1 MHDNIQNINLNLL
14 KTLVVLLEER
24 HVSKAALRLNITQA
38 AVSRSLKQLREI
50 FNDELLVR
58 TKNEMLLTEKA
69 LVLLPEANKI
79 IISLDHFFTHKDHF
93 DPFNTQANFTIG
105 MGDYGQII
113 LLPQLVNHLEQNAPN
128 STLNIF
134 NRTVITNQTEL
145 ESGIIDLMIGY
156 FEPIPPNI
164 MQKRLWTDRLV
175 CLVGKEN
182 ALANIELTIDNF
194 ADFQY
199 AVIAYNDL
207 YTGSNTI
214 NYLKK
219 YPISVKPKLIVQTIS
234 AACLLLCQTNLIL
247 IATRQIANAITNL
260 LPINVLNYPFDDEPR
275 DVCMYWHKRFNQ
287 YKSHQWL
294 RNQIIELSH
303 HS

>member
-69 LVLLPEANKI
+69 LDLLPEANKI

-93 DPFNTQANFTIG
+93 DPLNTQANFTIG

-175 CLVGKEN
+175 CLVGKKMR
-182 ALANIELTIDNF
+182 L
-194 ADFQY
+194 
-199 AVIAYNDL
+199 
-207 YTGSNTI
+207 
-214 NYLKK
+214 
-219 YPISVKPKLIVQTIS
+219 LI
-234 AACLLLCQTNLIL
+234 
-247 IATRQIANAITNL
+247 
-260 LPINVLNYPFDDEPR
+260 
-275 DVCMYWHKRFNQ
+275 
-287 YKSHQWL
+287 
-294 RNQIIELSH
+294 
-303 HS
+303 